1 MRIDET
7 NHETLQRAYDI
18 TGKPNKIFWRDAEN
32 IDGYIDDDDV
42 INLLDAMIDEYNGKR
57 DELQEL
63 IDYIDNHEKE
73 EHEYDPFDM
82 YWEHEEE
89 II

>member
-1 MRIDET
+1 MKINEK
-7 NHETLQRAYDI
+7 NYETLQRAYDI
-18 TGKPNKIFWRDAEN
+18 TGKLNKIFWRDAEN

-42 INLLDAMIDEYNGKR
+42 IELLNVMIDEYNGKR

-63 IDYIDNHEKE
+63 INYIDRDT
-73 EHEYDPFDM
+73 EYDPYDM
-82 YWEHEEE
+82 CLDHKEG